1 MDVFVRFNACKVD
14 QFRTAHAANC
24 NPKKQ
29 TSLGEISQNRCM
41 LQMTLI
47 IKGKVQRVGFR
58 YSVVDH
64 VISQKLPIVGHVRNL
79 PDGSV
84 KVLAQGDIEAL
95 KELHRFC
102 TTPSHAEVREVTEDL
117 VKIKGANFSEF
128 TLISEQA

>member
-1 MDVFVRFNACKVD
+1 
-14 QFRTAHAANC
+14 
-24 NPKKQ
+24 
-29 TSLGEISQNRCM
+29 
-41 LQMTLI
+41 MTLI

-64 VISQKLPIVGHVRNL
+64 VITQKLPIVGHVRNL

-102 TTPSHAEVREVTEDL
+102 TKGPPRAEVREVSEDL

-128 TLISEQA
+128 TLISE